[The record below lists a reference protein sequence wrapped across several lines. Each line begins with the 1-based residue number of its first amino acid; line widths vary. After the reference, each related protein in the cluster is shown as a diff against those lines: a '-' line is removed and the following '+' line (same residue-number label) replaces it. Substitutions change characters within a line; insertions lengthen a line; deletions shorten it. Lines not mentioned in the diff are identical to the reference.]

1 MRSLM
6 TLIFGGAIVV
16 IFLMFTG
23 MLDKDGLLNILAG
36 EVEMG
41 ETEHTYT
48 EEEFVNVFD
57 IIMGEMEVAD
67 TSKTEFKRSRGFG
80 CNAAYVVTETQ
91 SIVKYQVKSSPDLFF
106 VDVENKT
113 YYVSPNLGVSYHEA
127 DKRTRT
133 FVEES
138 NCIKEKNIR
147 PEDIE
152 RSKNLAERNF
162 TKSIDRSEKWKNAQ
176 ARFVVIKEQLLD
188 KLTDAGF
195 AEVEPIAEPIL
206 N

>member
-1 MRSLM
+1 M
-6 TLIFGGAIVV
+6 TLLVGGAMVIV
-16 IFLMFTG
+16 FMMYTG
-23 MLDKDGLLNILAG
+23 MLDRDTLLNVFAG

-67 TSKTEFKRSRGFG
+67 TSKTEFKRSRGF
-80 CNAAYVVTETQ
+80 CDPAYVITETQ
-91 SIVKYQVKSSPDLFF
+91 SIVKYQVKSSPELFF

-133 FVEES
+133 LIEES
-138 NCIKEKNIR
+138 NCIKEKNIK

-152 RSKNLAERNF
+152 RSKSIAERNF
-162 TKSIDRSEKWKNAQ
+162 TKSIERSEKWKNAQ
-176 ARFVVIKEQLLD
+176 ARFIVIKEQLLD

-195 AEVEPIAEPIL
+195 TEIEPTTEPVL

>member
-6 TLIFGGAIVV
+6 TLIVGGAMVIV
-16 IFLMFTG
+16 FMMYTG
-23 MLDKDGLLNILAG
+23 MLDRDGLLNVFAG

-41 ETEHTYT
+41 ETEHSYT
-48 EEEFVNVFD
+48 EAEFVNVFD
-57 IIMGEMEVAD
+57 IIMGEMEVSD
-67 TSKTEFKRSRGFG
+67 TSKTEFKRSRGM
-80 CNAAYVVTETQ
+80 CDPAYVVTETQ
-91 SIVKYQVKSSPDLFF
+91 SIVKYQVKSSPELFF
-106 VDVENKT
+106 VDVEKKT
-113 YYVSPNLGVSYHEA
+113 YYVSSNLGVSYHEA

-133 FVEES
+133 FIEES
-138 NCIKEKNIR
+138 NCIKEKNIK

-162 TKSIDRSEKWKNAQ
+162 TKSIERSEKWKNAQ

-195 AEVEPIAEPIL
+195 AEVEPEVEPIL

>member
-1 MRSLM
+1 M
-6 TLIFGGAIVV
+6 TLVVGAAMVIV
-16 IFLMFTG
+16 FMMYTG
-23 MLDKDGLLNILAG
+23 MLDRDSLLNVFAG

-41 ETEHTYT
+41 ETEHAYT
-48 EEEFVNVFD
+48 EAEFVNVFD
-57 IIMGEMEVAD
+57 IIMGEMEVSD
-67 TSKTEFKRSRGFG
+67 TSKTEFKRARGFG

-91 SIVKYQVKSSPDLFF
+91 SVVKYQVKSSPDMFF

-133 FVEES
+133 FIEES
-138 NCIKEKNIR
+138 NCIKEKNIK
-147 PEDIE
+147 PEDID
-152 RSKNLAERNF
+152 RSKTLAERNF
-162 TKSIDRSEKWKNAQ
+162 TKSIERSDKWKNAQ

-195 AEVEPIAEPIL
+195 TEVGPSVEPIL